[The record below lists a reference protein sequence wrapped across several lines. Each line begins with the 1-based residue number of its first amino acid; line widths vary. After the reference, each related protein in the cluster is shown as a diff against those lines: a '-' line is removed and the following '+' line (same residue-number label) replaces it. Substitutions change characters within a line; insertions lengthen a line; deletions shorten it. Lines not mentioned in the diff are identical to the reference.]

1 MQADAWCRLKDYHCF
16 YNFSQYVN
24 LSEKCKSA
32 SLSNIILVI
41 KRNCCGYWQ
50 ILQSTVSRPINQCCH
65 FISFKHYASCRLL
78 VHRSFI
84 YLRHFL
90 SLIVRFE
97 MDPLDSSEIYPFLCC
112 LTLSPSSQRL
122 PLVLVSGEPP
132 SLFGCCTLGIFS
144 PPPSPFLLWLEKREV
159 YVLSLLYVSN
169 VLNSLRQ

>member
-50 ILQSTVSRPINQCCH
+50 ILQSAVSWPINQCCH

-90 SLIVRFE
+90 SLIVRFQ
-97 MDPLDSSEIYPFLCC
+97 MDPLDSSEIYPFLCS
-112 LTLSPSSQRL
+112 LTLSPSSQPKTTFGFGFGGAPIPFWL
-122 PLVLVSGEPP
+122 LHIGH
-132 SLFGCCTLGIFS
+132 LFPTTFSISTLTGKK
-144 PPPSPFLLWLEKREV
+144 EKFM
-159 YVLSLLYVSN
+159 YYHYCM
-169 VLNSLRQ
+169 